1 MLFWILFILFTISID
16 ISIYFIYLVYRKYVN
31 RNKHDL
37 LIKQSYKWV
46 KLKNLTLKIEHIIIL
61 TTLLIKKFESN
72 LLKINRKLHRDFDIY
87 YIGYNTIQKLFNN
100 PLFLIISSAAEYFE
114 EEYDEKYLFL
124 DSTKKYE

>member
-1 MLFWILFILFTISID
+1 M
-16 ISIYFIYLVYRKYVN
+16 IY
-31 RNKHDL
+31 

-72 LLKINRKLHRDFDIY
+72 LLKIDKKLHRDFDIY
-87 YIGYNTIQKLFNN
+87 YIGYNTIKKLFNN

-114 EEYDEKYLFL
+114 EEYGEKYLFL
-124 DSTKKYE
+124 DSTEKYEEVFSGIKSEI